1 MAILETIKVIFTL
14 WGCYFD
20 FIFHENGVSDFGVF
34 INDLHFFY
42 FEIYFLISIIFLLV
56 FFVILSNSRKFYG
69 SRYLSVVQSLI
80 NLLPFVIII
89 LLVLLNS
96 NSIQPYFL
104 FNGFYYN
111 DLSTIIVKNF
121 LLISFFLF
129 LFSVKNYLNTQR
141 GYDFEFILILYLSLF
156 SSILILNSND
166 LLSLFFIIELQSLTF
181 YVLVSSKQTSSFS
194 TESGLKYFILGCFSS
209 GVILF
214 GISLVYGFTGLLSY
228 SDLSLFIS
236 SIQFNNLGMSF
247 THTFVI
253 GGLVIGILLITIG
266 IFFKLGAVP
275 FHMWMPDVYEGAP
288 MFVTSYL
295 STIPKISL
303 IFIIFKLYYI
313 VFYEVFVVYQI
324 LFVLVAL
331 LSVFL
336 GSIAA
341 IYQVKIKRLL
351 TYSMITNTGYLLFAL
366 SLGDISAIFVTA
378 FYLVSYIFIM
388 IGLFFCFIS
397 LRNRSN
403 NFLIKRINMLA
414 NLFEI
419 NSYLAFSIFILLF
432 SIAGIPP
439 LMGFYSKFFLF
450 LFALKYKFYWLS
462 LLFVIFSVV
471 SVFYYIR
478 LVKLIYFNR
487 NSGWVFLYGIPFS
500 NALIIASVTI
510 VNCLFFINP
519 NLLLKIVYNFSF
531 YFYI

>member
-1 MAILETIKVIFTL
+1 MVFADTVMIFL
-14 WGCYFD
+14 GIMNPD
-20 FIFHENGVSDFGVF
+20 FSIENLLDSGVF
-34 INDLHFFY
+34 VNDLHFFY
-42 FEIYFLISIIFLLV
+42 FEVYFLISIIFLLV
-56 FFVILSNSRKFYG
+56 FFVILSNTRKFYG
-69 SRYLSVVQSLI
+69 SRYLSVVQPFI
-80 NLLPFVIII
+80 NLLSFVLII

-96 NSIQPYFL
+96 NATQPYFL

-111 DLSTIIVKNF
+111 DLSSTTVKNF
-121 LLISFFLF
+121 LLIGFFLF
-129 LFSVKNYLNTQR
+129 LFSVKNYLNSLKSF
-141 GYDFEFILILYLSLF
+141 DFEFVLVLYLSLF

-214 GISLVYGFTGLLSY
+214 GISVVYGFTGLLSY
-228 SDLSLFIS
+228 SDLSLFVS
-236 SIQFNNLGMSF
+236 SIQLDNTASF
-247 THTFVI
+247 IHTFVT

-303 IFIIFKLYYI
+303 IFVVFKLYYL
-313 VFYEVFVVYQI
+313 VFYDIFAIYQI

-331 LSVFL
+331 LSISL

-366 SLGDISAIFVTA
+366 SLGDISAIFVTS

-388 IGLFFCFIS
+388 IGLFFCFIA

-403 NFLIKRINMLA
+403 NFLIKRINMLV

-419 NSYLAFSIFILLF
+419 NSYLAFSVFILLF

-462 LLFVIFSVV
+462 LLFVVFSVI

-478 LVKLIYFNR
+478 LVKLVYFNR
-487 NSGWVFLYGIPFS
+487 SSGWIFLYGIPFS
-500 NALIIASVTI
+500 NAVIIAFITI

-519 NLLLKIVYNFSF
+519 NLFLKIIYNFSF
-531 YFYI
+531 FLYI